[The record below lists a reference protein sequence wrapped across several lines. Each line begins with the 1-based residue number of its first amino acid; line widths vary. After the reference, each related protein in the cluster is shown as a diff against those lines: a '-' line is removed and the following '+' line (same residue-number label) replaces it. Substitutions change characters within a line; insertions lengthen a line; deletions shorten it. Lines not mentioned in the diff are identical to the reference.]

1 MKGKEFSSVQQYTQL
16 WSMQTGLCQMAFMSH
31 GMRRRAVTLTIFLIT
46 VLALSGGVWRFA
58 YLQGLDQLS
67 ARGQAD
73 LSLASDRLVGQLQRY
88 RDLAVF
94 LADHPQVEAVLRG
107 ASPQAGQAFL
117 QKIADKSAALDVQ
130 VIDTRRV
137 VLASS
142 RSALNETVLD
152 RRFVRR
158 ALGGALGWGHGPDMP
173 LTDRA
178 YFHAAPVFNDLGR
191 VEGAVIVA
199 TDLNGIDYDWRGS
212 NPAAFFTDDNGMV
225 QIANRSELLF
235 WQRKNGAVGLTP
247 PQGAWG
253 EFSAVTVKGH
263 EIWNMKW
270 GPYLP
275 DTALHLTQSLPVIG
289 MTGEVLL
296 DTGPARRLA
305 WSQSAAVAAL
315 CLAFGALLFLATER
329 RRTLFE
335 VNTRLE
341 RQVAKRTAALNASN
355 TELRREATEREEAQA
370 ALRRAQA
377 DLVQAGKLS
386 ALGQMSAG
394 ISHELNQPLM
404 AIRSFAENAVQF
416 MERGKFDRASENLT
430 RISQMA
436 ARMARII
443 QNLRAFARQESV
455 PQTRVDVARA
465 VASAVEMTHG
475 YLQAAGVSLD
485 YAAPAGPIWVRGGEV
500 RLGQV
505 FVNLISNAADAM
517 TESRIKKLSIVIE
530 TGDVVSVRFCD
541 TGPGIEMPDKVF
553 DPFYTTKTVGSD
565 SGMGLGLSISY
576 GIVQSFGGDIRGSN
590 LDRGGA
596 MFSVQLEPGDEMESS
611 I

>member
-1 MKGKEFSSVQQYTQL
+1 
-16 WSMQTGLCQMAFMSH
+16 
-31 GMRRRAVTLTIFLIT
+31 MRRRVASFVLFLIT
-46 VLALSGGVWRFA
+46 VLALSGGVWRYA
-58 YLQGLDQLS
+58 YLQGLDQLH

-73 LSLASDRLVGQLQRY
+73 LSLVSDRLVGQLQRY

-94 LADHPQVEAVLRG
+94 LADHPQVAQVLDRRPVVEA
-107 ASPQAGQAFL
+107 QAFL
-117 QKIADKSAALDVQ
+117 QKVADKTTALDVQ
-130 VIDTRRV
+130 VLDRSGDVIV
-137 VLASS
+137 
-142 RSALNETVLD
+142 SALGTDAAQMPRAEQG
-152 RRFVRR
+152 FVRR
-158 ALGGALGWGHGPDMP
+158 ALRGALGWGHGPAAP

-178 YFHAAPVFNDLGR
+178 YFHAAAVFAPDGQVR
-191 VEGAVIVA
+191 GAVVVS

-212 NPAAFFTDDNGMV
+212 NPAAFFTDTNGVV

-235 WQRKNGAVGLTP
+235 WARPEGAQRLVPPDGAQLEFAVSEVGT
-247 PQGAWG
+247 
-253 EFSAVTVKGH
+253 H
-263 EIWNMKW
+263 EIWRMGW

-275 DTALHLTQSLPVIG
+275 DAALHLTRALPVVG

-296 DTGPARRLA
+296 DIEGAQRLA
-305 WSQSAAVAAL
+305 LSQAAAVAAL

-329 RRTLFE
+329 RRALSDA
-335 VNTRLE
+335 NAALE

-416 MERGKFDRASENLT
+416 LERDRPDRTAENLT

-436 ARMARII
+436 DRMARII

-455 PQTRVDVARA
+455 PQTRVDVTRV
-465 VASAVEMTHG
+465 VASALELTQTYVRD
-475 YLQAAGVSLD
+475 AGVALE
-485 YAAPAGPIWVRGGEV
+485 YGPANAPVWVRGGEV

-505 FVNLISNAADAM
+505 FVNLITNAVDAM
-517 TESRIKKLSIVIE
+517 GGSDCKRLTITV
-530 TGDVVSVRFCD
+530 DPADPVRVTFRD

-553 DPFYTTKTVGSD
+553 DPFYTTKSVGNATEGTM

-590 LDRGGA
+590 LDAGGA
-596 MFSVQLEPGDEMESS
+596 MFSVTLESADTGEEGQA
-611 I
+611 